1 MNPQKRVQM
10 TVNTR
15 ELEPRNRLIFA
26 LDVSDG
32 GRARELISG
41 LKDHV
46 GAFKVG
52 FQLFTREG
60 PAIVEELHRQ
70 GAKCFLDLKFHD
82 IPTTVAHAARWA
94 AETGVYMFNVH
105 ASGGRDMMRAA
116 ADAVH
121 KTGSS
126 QPPIILA
133 VTILTSMDD
142 DALRKVGF
150 SFKSKE
156 AVFNLARLSK
166 EAGMD
171 GVVASPEEIM
181 GIKFGIKGDFIVA
194 TPGVRPL
201 EAKKDDH
208 KRAATPAKAIEA
220 GADFIVVGRPIRDAA
235 YPAQAA
241 DQICSEIESAL
252 KSKSL

>member
-1 MNPQKRVQM
+1 MHQQKRGILK
-10 TVNTR
+10 VNTK

-26 LDVSDG
+26 LDVSDM

-46 GAFKVG
+46 GVFKVG

-60 PAIVEELHRQ
+60 PAILEELHQQ

-82 IPTTVAHAARWA
+82 IPTTVAQAAQWA
-94 AETGVYMFNVH
+94 AESGVYMFNVH

-116 ADAVH
+116 VDAVH
-121 KTGSS
+121 RVHSS
-126 QPPIILA
+126 QPPIMLA

-142 DALRKVGF
+142 NALRKIGF
-150 SFKSKE
+150 SFQSKE

-166 EAGMD
+166 ESSMD

-181 GIKFGIKGDFIVA
+181 GIKFGIKGDFIVV

-201 EAKKDDH
+201 EAQKNDH
-208 KRAATPAKAIEA
+208 KRAATPLKAIEA
-220 GADFIVVGRPIRDAA
+220 GADFIVVGRPIRDAVD
-235 YPAQAA
+235 PAKAA
-241 DQICSEIESAL
+241 DEICFEIEKAL
-252 KSKSL
+252 KD